1 MASDDPLGRL
11 MVLCR
16 RQNWSLRKYELALR
30 RYYSRNMRAVSLS
43 TIRSWIRWH
52 VKDVRWERRKERQ
65 AKHECAQ
72 RKLQQAVARGTVK
85 KPSRCEHCQ
94 KRTIKRELQ
103 GHHRDYRYPLRA
115 SWLCPSCHVKAHGK
129 RAMKRAAL
137 RARRKEVEKRFHKT
151 EEKLRQR
158 RKTGEISRR
167 RYYKLRR
174 EALSKFWT
182 VMAGE
187 KA

>member
-1 MASDDPLGRL
+1 

-16 RQNWSLRKYELALR
+16 TQHWSLRKYELALR
-30 RYYSRNMRAVSLS
+30 RYYSRNMRAVSSS
-43 TIRSWIRWH
+43 TIRSWIQWL

-65 AKHECAQ
+65 AKHEYAQ

-94 KRTIKRELQ
+94 KRTIKRKLQ

-115 SWLCPSCHVKAHGK
+115 SWLCPPCHVKAHGK
-129 RAMKRAAL
+129 RAVKRAAL
-137 RARRKEVEKRFHKT
+137 HVRKRELKQGFHKT

-158 RKTGEISRR
+158 RKAGDISRR

-182 VMAGE
+182 AMAGE
-187 KA
+187 KV